1 MMRAAPLD
9 RCTPF
14 LFLLAAC
21 SDAAGEN
28 RDPAAAPDRP
38 VAANPSAP
46 TVVAG
51 MGSVAGSAGSAGMH
65 QGPAPVAGRVAAPT
79 TAGSGA
85 RDAGDSIADAS
96 VAEGPSPSGED
107 GAPGEIT
114 FACAGGT
121 ISAGMN
127 TLVVGSLTR
136 SFYTEL
142 PSNMSGPVGIVFS
155 WHGFNDAGSDGDAA
169 GWRNADEVDANADPA
184 NPVIV
189 VTPFDVDF
197 EIPVGLDWQFD
208 QPTSATNVDLAF
220 FEAMVGCLHAQYEI
234 DPARI
239 YSYGFSAGS
248 VMSSLIHS
256 AYPKLVSAIVCVS
269 GMWFNDQAEVDL
281 IQLLPVTGTWPVLDA
296 RDGGT
301 VLLTH
306 GGPGDVT
313 VLNIAN
319 LENMAQAAFPFLKA
333 NGRLVI
339 DCPHGGG
346 HMLHPELT
354 TAHVMRFFAEH
365 RGGQPSPYASGVLS
379 GYPPSC
385 SLRLP

>member
-1 MMRAAPLD
+1 MTRAAPLD
-9 RCTPF
+9 RWTP
-14 LFLLAAC
+14 LLLLLAAC
-21 SDAAGEN
+21 SDAGGES
-28 RDPAAAPDRP
+28 RDPDAAPDRP
-38 VAANPSAP
+38 AANPPSTTGAAMGAAAGSAGNP
-46 TVVAG
+46 GEDHGAAT
-51 MGSVAGSAGSAGMH
+51 VAGSAAMPANAGSAAPDADDPDATVPESDP
-65 QGPAPVAGRVAAPT
+65 PA
-79 TAGSGA
+79 
-85 RDAGDSIADAS
+85 
-96 VAEGPSPSGED
+96 GED
-107 GAPGEIT
+107 GAPAQIS
-114 FACAGGT
+114 FACPGGT
-121 ISAGMN
+121 IAAGMN
-127 TLVVGSLTR
+127 TLVVGSMTR

-142 PSNMSGPVGIVFS
+142 PSNMSGSVGIVFS

-169 GWRNADEVDANADPA
+169 VWRNADEVDANADPA

-208 QPTSATNVDLAF
+208 QPTSASNVDLAF
-220 FEAMVGCLHAQYEI
+220 FEAMVGCFNAQYDI
-234 DPARI
+234 DPTRI

-248 VMSSLIHS
+248 VMTSLIHS

-269 GMWFNDQAEVDL
+269 GMWFNDQVQKDL
-281 IQLLPVTGTWPVLDA
+281 IQLLPVSGTWPMLDA

-306 GGPGDVT
+306 GGPNDVT

-354 TAHVMRFFAEH
+354 TQHVMRFFAEH
-365 RGGQPSPYASGVLS
+365 RGGEPSPYASGVLS
-379 GYPPSC
+379 GYPSSC
-385 SLRLP
+385 SLRIP

>member
-1 MMRAAPLD
+1 MTRAALLD
-9 RCTPF
+9 RWTPW
-14 LFLLAAC
+14 LLLLVAC
-21 SDAAGEN
+21 ADAGEER
-28 RDPAAAPDRP
+28 RDPAAVPDLLPAAAP
-38 VAANPSAP
+38 PSAA
-46 TVVAG
+46 VAG
-51 MGSVAGSAGSAGMH
+51 MGPAAGSAAMIG
-65 QGPAPVAGRVAAPT
+65 
-79 TAGSGA
+79 TAGSA
-85 RDAGDSIADAS
+85 ALDTDDPIPDATVPESDTPAD
-96 VAEGPSPSGED
+96 ED
-107 GAPGEIT
+107 GAPAEVL
-114 FACAGGT
+114 FACPGGT
-121 ISAGMN
+121 IAAGMN

-136 SFYTEL
+136 SFYAEL
-142 PSNMSGPVGIVFS
+142 PANMSGPVGIVFS

-220 FEAMVGCLHAQYEI
+220 FEAMVGCFNVQYDI

-269 GMWFNDQAEVDL
+269 GMWFNDQAQVDL
-281 IQLLPVTGTWPVLDA
+281 IQLLPVAGTWPVLDA
-296 RDGGT
+296 QDGGT

-306 GGPGDVT
+306 GGPTDVT

-319 LENMAQAAFPFLKA
+319 LENMAQAAFPFLHA
-333 NGRLVI
+333 NGRLVV

-346 HMLHPELT
+346 HTLHPELT
-354 TAHVMRFFAEH
+354 TNHVMRFFAEH
-365 RGGQPSPYASGVLS
+365 RGGEPSPYASGELS
-379 GYPPSC
+379 GYPSSC

>member
-1 MMRAAPLD
+1 MTRAVPLD
-9 RCTPF
+9 RWTPLLL
-14 LFLLAAC
+14 LFAAC
-21 SDAAGEN
+21 SDVGGES
-28 RDPAAAPDRP
+28 RDPEAAPDRP
-38 VAANPSAP
+38 VTTNPPSPA
-46 TVVAG
+46 VAG
-51 MGSVAGSAGSAGMH
+51 MGAAAGSAGNAGTGQQGAAPVAGSAAM
-65 QGPAPVAGRVAAPT
+65 PA
-79 TAGSGA
+79 TAGSA
-85 RDAGDSIADAS
+85 ALDADVPMPDAT
-96 VAEGPSPSGED
+96 VPETDPPPGED
-107 GAPGEIT
+107 GGPLEIA
-114 FACAGGT
+114 FACPGGK
-121 ISAGMN
+121 IAAGMN
-127 TLVVGSLTR
+127 SLVVGSLTR
-136 SFYTEL
+136 AFYTEL

-220 FEAMVGCLHAQYEI
+220 FEAMVGCFNAQYDI
-234 DPARI
+234 DPTRI

-269 GMWFNDQAEVDL
+269 GMWFNDQAQVDL
-281 IQLLPVTGTWPVLDA
+281 IQLLPVAGTWPLLDA

-319 LENMAQAAFPFLKA
+319 LENMAQAAFPYLKA
-333 NGRLVI
+333 NGRLVV

-346 HMLHPELT
+346 HTLHPELST
-354 TAHVMRFFAEH
+354 EHVMRFFAEH
-365 RGGQPSPYASGVLS
+365 RGGEPSPYASGVLS
-379 GYPPSC
+379 GYPSSC